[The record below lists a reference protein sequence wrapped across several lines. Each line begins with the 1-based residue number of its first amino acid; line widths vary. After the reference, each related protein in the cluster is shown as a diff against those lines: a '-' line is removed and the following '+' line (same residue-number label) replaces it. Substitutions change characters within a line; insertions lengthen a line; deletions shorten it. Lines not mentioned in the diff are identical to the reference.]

1 MGKTIDSEPLYTHHY
16 VRGKNGEACTP
27 EDLAACKASLLR
39 CLFGEN
45 KVFED
50 VRASDVLPREPGII
64 NSLHRHPEIVLS
76 AAKITSFATKLFSI
90 PIEHQFYYPG
100 YSESDKV
107 VLALA
112 TNVDVT
118 DDSITTKKHKSVST
132 SILPISTQK
141 LVGKNK
147 TKKLK
152 TIESN
157 VSSHSIMN
165 FFRKTDNSIV
175 PTTTGTDSYYLTSL
189 VFNVL

>member
-1 MGKTIDSEPLYTHHY
+1 MFYFVSQ
-16 VRGKNGEACTP
+16 V
-27 EDLAACKASLLR
+27 
-39 CLFGEN
+39 
-45 KVFED
+45 
-50 VRASDVLPREPGII
+50 
-64 NSLHRHPEIVLS
+64 S

-100 YSESDKV
+100 YSDSDKV

-112 TNVDVT
+112 ENVDVT

-141 LVGKNK
+141 LVGKIK

-165 FFRKTDNSIV
+165 FFSKTDHSIV
-175 PTTTGTDSYYLTSL
+175 PKTTGTNSYSFIPL